1 MCCTWLAGNRR
12 RKKSP
17 SADHSTT
24 MSGYIFP
31 TKACMDDRRSE
42 KNLLNSNISSTCPHN
57 MANFGSLAA
66 EIGSV
71 VWVTS
76 ANFNGFHILASLLQ
90 RRDVAHRSPSKL
102 CMMFGRL
109 LGWYNIYIY
118 IYIFGGLLPLTEFFP
133 VQRATP
139 IFSWAA
145 ITLGIGP
152 HSS

>member
-31 TKACMDDRRSE
+31 TKACIDDRK

-66 EIGSV
+66 EIASV
-71 VWVTS
+71 VWGTS

-90 RRDVAHRSPSKL
+90 RRRSPEPIQTLHDVSPSPGL
-102 CMMFGRL
+102 VQ
-109 LGWYNIYIY
+109 YIYIV

-139 IFSWAA
+139 VFSWAA